1 MRFERPELVSMT
13 VMLPLPSSA
22 TNTVAD
28 SLNGEATFII
38 TARDALRQIKACLLR
53 RRRDDGET
61 W

>member
-1 MRFERPELVSMT
+1 MT